1 MDAVPIWLAQL
12 PHLTGL
18 SLAVNNLFGSIPAV
32 LSNLTHLTVLDMG
45 TNQLIGRIPSFLQNF
60 SELSTLFMHNNN
72 FSSSVPPTL
81 GNNIPAL
88 ERLALGSNNLDG
100 NLNFLSSLSN
110 CKNLQVLDLSFN
122 SFIGGLPDLIG
133 NLSTELLWFSV
144 GYNKLTGRLP
154 STLSNLSHLE
164 TLNLFNNLFP

>member
-1 MDAVPIWLAQL
+1 
-12 PHLTGL
+12 
-18 SLAVNNLFGSIPAV
+18 
-32 LSNLTHLTVLDMG
+32 
-45 TNQLIGRIPSFLQNF
+45 
-60 SELSTLFMHNNN
+60 MHNNN
-72 FSSSVPPTL
+72 FSDSVPPTL